1 MTTLIKLRLKEWLDQ
16 DDQGDIRVA
25 LLNYVIEED
34 ADTSKL
40 KPDHYMI
47 RALLPY
53 LNRVS
58 TNWKGLI
65 KEVNFV
71 GSPIHKHMLEY
82 LKNQLRDKGRVLRGK
97 VKEALTPK
105 PEITQDQGNQSDTEA
120 DPSDNEATLLGK
132 RSHQAD
138 GDNTPD
144 QVTYQAPTKK

>member
-1 MTTLIKLRLKEWLDQ
+1 MATPIKLRLKEKLDQ

-71 GSPIHKHMLEY
+71 GSPI
-82 LKNQLRDKGRVLRGK
+82 QCIFSVL
-97 VKEALTPK
+97 LTSVYF
-105 PEITQDQGNQSDTEA
+105 SDH
-120 DPSDNEATLLGK
+120 EATLGELI
-132 RSHQAD
+132 
-138 GDNTPD
+138 
-144 QVTYQAPTKK
+144 